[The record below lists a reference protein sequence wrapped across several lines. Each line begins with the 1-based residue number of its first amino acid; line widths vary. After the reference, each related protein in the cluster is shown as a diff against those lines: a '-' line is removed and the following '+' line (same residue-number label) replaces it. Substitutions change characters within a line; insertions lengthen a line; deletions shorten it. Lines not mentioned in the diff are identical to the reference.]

1 MKIAHET
8 LKWVWAKETVQT
20 NSAEEAA
27 TTSFFNLKNK
37 AEGARQ
43 YGYWTVIQKFE
54 GAGGEVA
61 YRGVYQTTLNGKSY
75 QSWKYSEWFET
86 EAEVKAALAKTVKGA
101 LKRYEKLAAEGK
113 SKVEKKEAA

>member
-37 AEGARQ
+37 AEG
-43 YGYWTVIQKFE
+43 GYV
-54 GAGGEVA
+54 G
-61 YRGVYQTTLNGKSY
+61 
-75 QSWKYSEWFET
+75 
-86 EAEVKAALAKTVKGA
+86 
-101 LKRYEKLAAEGK
+101 
-113 SKVEKKEAA
+113 SKWHY